1 MATGTRKTQEH
12 SVVGRLAERG
22 EEATTRLLDVLGKNV
37 RLTDAFARAASAK
50 GRFDSASK
58 TALSQ
63 VGLAPADDVKELRR
77 QVERLEK
84 RLAKLESG
92 GTGSRTAKRSET
104 KKTPTA
110 AKRTTRQSESATKGR
125 SPSAGR
131 AIGGGPGR
139 SSSPGGGTAR

>member
-1 MATGTRKTQEH
+1 MATRTRKTQEH
-12 SVVGRLAERG
+12 GVVGRLAERG
-22 EEATTRLLDVLGKNV
+22 EEATTRLLDVLGRNV
-37 RLTDAFARAASAK
+37 RLTDALARAASAK
-50 GRFDSASK
+50 GRLDSASK

-63 VGLAPADDVKELRR
+63 VGLAPADDVKDLRR

-92 GTGSRTAKRSET
+92 GSAGRSAKRSET
-104 KKTPTA
+104 KKTPST
-110 AKRTTRQSESATKGR
+110 AKRTTRKRGATTKGG